1 MPSYHLLTYL
11 RIMLHHDNLT
21 VPLLMAYAEIH
32 FRFFP
37 LFPSLLFKREPEIV
51 FDIPGRLDPGK
62 DLPII
67 LILNDVQRFPTTV
80 LDVTVAVF
88 TKSKQQRL
96 FNFTNL
102 QNYELDHSFQTQLR
116 AFVFVI
122 QRHELPE
129 EDVFINAT
137 LSIRKGR
144 KRKIILNDNLFSSSK
159 LPFTCRIST
168 ISLPGNGLCVYGDLH
183 NHSVYSQS
191 HVEYG
196 PPLDIFDLMADTSG
210 LSFLAITDHSYDL
223 ACKKENYLVQDQS
236 LMKWNTF
243 GEEFNKIF
251 RTTMIQGEEISCLN
265 SKGNVVHLCGIGI
278 HDFIPGTLDG
288 ARKER
293 KFFQQL
299 TISKAVEEIHKQ
311 GGIAFAAHPGSLAG
325 LLQNLFLHRG
335 VWSQEDMGEY
345 LDGVQAL
352 NSGYNK
358 SWERGKSL
366 WINMLQRGIRV
377 PVLAGN
383 DAHGDFN
390 RYRAISVP
398 FLRIYEGFQR
408 FMGYGKTG
416 IYGRNRSAKEI
427 LNRIRNG
434 STFISTGPYVSINY
448 NLSPQ
453 SSAISTRD
461 IAHNTNE
468 LYIHALS
475 TAEFGYIEKVTLITG
490 KQGSKQEK
498 TVLVRH
504 YPQTTYEINET
515 FSLSDIERP
524 CYLRAEVESRKETD
538 VFKAFSSACWL
549 ESSDSKS

>member
-1 MPSYHLLTYL
+1 MGSFLPSSHLLTYL

-21 VPLLMAYAEIH
+21 FPLLMAYAEIH

-37 LFPSLLFKREPEIV
+37 LFPSLLFKREPEII
-51 FDIPGRLDPGK
+51 FDIPGRLDPDK

-67 LILNDVQRFPTTV
+67 LILNDVQRFPTTI
-80 LDVTVAVF
+80 LDVAVTVSAR
-88 TKSKQQRL
+88 SMQPRL
-96 FNFTNL
+96 FNFKNL
-102 QNYELDHSFQTQLR
+102 QDYELDHSFQNQLR
-116 AFVFVI
+116 AFVFVVP
-122 QRHELPE
+122 RHELPE
-129 EDVFINAT
+129 EDVSVNAT

-144 KRKIILNDNLFSSSK
+144 ARKIILNDNLFSSSK
-159 LPFTCRIST
+159 LPFTCRISSN
-168 ISLPGNGLCVYGDLH
+168 SLPGKDLCVYGDLH

-196 PPLDIFDLMADTSG
+196 PPLDIYDLMADTSG

-223 ACKKENYLVQDQS
+223 ACKKENYLVQDQL
-236 LMKWNTF
+236 LMKWKTF
-243 GEEFNKIF
+243 GEEFKKNYK
-251 RTTMIQGEEISCLN
+251 TTMIQGEEISCLN
-265 SKGNVVHLCGIGI
+265 SKDNVVHLCGIGI

-288 ARKER
+288 ARKDR
-293 KFFQQL
+293 RYFQQL
-299 TISKAVEEIHKQ
+299 TISQAVEEIHKQ
-311 GGIAFAAHPGSLAG
+311 GGVAFAAHPGSLAG

-335 VWSQEDMGEY
+335 EWSREDMGDN

-358 SWERGKSL
+358 SWERGKLL
-366 WINMLQRGIRV
+366 WINMLQRGLRV

-416 IYGRNRSAKEI
+416 IYGQNKSANEI

-434 STFISTGPYVSINY
+434 STFVSTGPYVSINY

-461 IAHNTNE
+461 IAHSTKE

-475 TAEFGYIEKVTLITG
+475 NAEFGHIEKVTLIAG
-490 KQGSKQEK
+490 KMGSKEEK
-498 TVLVRH
+498 TIFVRRC
-504 YPQTTYEINET
+504 PQTTYEVNEM
-515 FSLSDIERP
+515 FPLNEIEKP
-524 CYLRAEVESRKETD
+524 CYIRAEVESRKETD
-538 VFKAFSSACWL
+538 VFKAYSSACWL
-549 ESSDSKS
+549 KS